1 MLDCKELLFQGY
13 ETSMLITV
21 TPFVAKILE
30 GAKKSIV
37 IRPPNPWLMGLL
49 NVFQALYGVMISR

>member
-1 MLDCKELLFQGY
+1 MLDCKELLFQRY
-13 ETSMLITV
+13 ETGMLIAV

-37 IRPPNPWLMGLL
+37 FRPPNPWLMGLL
-49 NVFQALYGVMISR
+49 SVF